1 MEVGGKVIEGA
12 QNIFFAQLAD
22 PSTTKFAVS
31 ATRFMSGKFPL
42 MIFGLPGAALAMY
55 KAAKPENKKV
65 VGGLLLSAA
74 LTSMLTGITEPLEFT
89 FLFVA
94 PALYGVH
101 CVLAGAAYMLMHIFK
116 VGVGMTFSGGLIDM
130 FLFGI
135 LQGNAKTNWIWIVIV
150 GVVYFVVYY
159 FLFGFMIR
167 KMDLK
172 TPGKK

>member
-1 MEVGGKVIEGA
+1 
-12 QNIFFAQLAD
+12 
-22 PSTTKFAVS
+22 
-31 ATRFMSGKFPL
+31 

-101 CVLAGAAYMLMHIFK
+101 CVLAGAAYMLMHICN
-116 VGVGMTFSGGLIDM
+116 VGVGMTFSGGFIDL

-135 LQGNAKTNWIWIVIV
+135 MQGNKKTSWVWVVII
-150 GVVYFVVYY
+150 GVIYFIVYY
-159 FLFGFMIR
+159 FLFSFLI
-167 KMDLK
+167 KKLNLK
-172 TPGKK
+172 TPGLMKQKK